1 MNGLLDRPLAPVY
14 LSTSSNKGRKYAHT
28 LELVQPDALAPCW
41 VGVHSA
47 KANAIVASLLE
58 SRCGPRVGFRA
69 YNPSLLRLQLS
80 GP

>member
-1 MNGLLDRPLAPVY
+1 MTGLLDRPLAPVY

-28 LELVQPDALAPCW
+28 LEMVQPDALAPCW

-58 SRCGPRVGFRA
+58 KRYGSPDVRTPRCTI
-69 YNPSLLRLQLS
+69 
-80 GP
+80 